1 MTEHI
6 VVVTGIV
13 KFKDKFLILK
23 RNKEMEMHPGKWSF
37 PGGKVKAGEDLFSAL
52 KREIK
57 EETNL
62 DIEDTKEYISDYT
75 FTRPNGKNTIG
86 FCFLVNTKNNK
97 VRLSKEFMD
106 FAWIRPEEIK
116 NYNVIQY
123 LKEEVKKAFDFQNH
137 KSF

>member
-23 RNKEMEMHPGKWSF
+23 RNDKMEMHPGKWSF
-37 PGGKVKAGEDLFSAL
+37 PGGKILEGEDLFSAL
-52 KREIK
+52 KREVK

-97 VRLSKEFMD
+97 VKLSKEFTD
-106 FAWIRPEEIK
+106 LAWIKSEEVE
-116 NYNVIQY
+116 NYDILHY
-123 LKEEVKKAFDFQNH
+123 LKEEVKKAF
-137 KSF
+137 ST